1 MDKPSEAAESSV
13 FVESIGQIAMTVSDL
28 ARARV
33 FYANKLGMKHLFDA
47 GSMAFFQCGEIR
59 FAIGLSEESGAS
71 APHGGPII
79 YFHVSKIDAVHA
91 ALKEQGVEFL
101 QAPHLVAR
109 MPDHELWLAFLKDP
123 DGNVLGLMSE
133 VPLA

>member
-28 ARARV
+28 ARARE
-33 FYANKLGMKHLFDA
+33 FYANKLGMRHLFDA

-59 FAIGLSEESGAS
+59 FAIGLSEEPGAS

-79 YFHVSKIDAVHA
+79 YFKVAKIEAVHA
-91 ALKEQGVEFL
+91 ALKEQGVEII